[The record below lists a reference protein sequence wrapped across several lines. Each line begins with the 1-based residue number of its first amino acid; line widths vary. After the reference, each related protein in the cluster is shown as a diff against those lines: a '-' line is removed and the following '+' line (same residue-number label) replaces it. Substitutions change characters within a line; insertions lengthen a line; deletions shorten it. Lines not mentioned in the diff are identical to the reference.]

1 MRTPNRTTQPEEG
14 IALRKWR
21 EGIGIK
27 QSELAKRAGLSQN
40 LVSLL
45 EAGKRNFTKDA
56 SDKIYRAMKEL
67 NAQRA
72 EQLTSIAL
80 NRDSRQ
86 VAREELHRTSKKDL
100 VKKVLIQDKEIDSLR
115 SQLQGSQQF
124 MQQQIG
130 PLIAE
135 AQEAWTERN
144 LKPVTEELS
153 EVRREL
159 ADMHRLLALKAD
171 SVGKEAQAQ
180 ELQEQ
185 IEQRVRKGK

>member
-56 SDKIYRAMKEL
+56 SDKIYRAMKGL

-86 VAREELHRTSKKDL
+86 VALEESRRQSKAAL
-100 VKKVLIQDKEIDSLR
+100 VKEILTLRQELDSERRARQQDAQR
-115 SQLQGSQQF
+115 QLGPFISEVTEL
-124 MQQQIG
+124 MIERNIK
-130 PLIAE
+130 PLIAKITELESQVADLQRLVGIKTE
-135 AQEAWTERN
+135 AIAREADAEALQQE
-144 LKPVTEELS
+144 
-153 EVRREL
+153 
-159 ADMHRLLALKAD
+159 
-171 SVGKEAQAQ
+171 
-180 ELQEQ
+180 
-185 IEQRVRKGK
+185 IEQRVKKGN

>member
-1 MRTPNRTTQPEEG
+1 MRARNRTTQPEEG

-27 QSELAKRAGLSQN
+27 QSDLAKRAGLSQN

-56 SDKIYRAMKEL
+56 SDKIYRAMKEM

-86 VAREELHRTSKKDL
+86 VALEETRQQSKSAL
-100 VKKVLIQDKEIDSLR
+100 VKKILTLQQELDSERRARQQDAQRQLGPFISEITDL
-115 SQLQGSQQF
+115 
-124 MQQQIG
+124 MI
-130 PLIAE
+130 
-135 AQEAWTERN
+135 ERN
-144 LKPVTEELS
+144 IKPLTAKITELESQIADLQRLVGLKTEA
-153 EVRREL
+153 V
-159 ADMHRLLALKAD
+159 A
-171 SVGKEAQAQ
+171 KESQAQ
-180 ELQEQ
+180 DLQEE
-185 IEQRVRKGK
+185 IEQRVKKGK